1 MKCVKCGREFQ
12 GHFCPSCGTP
22 APKPGQGYK
31 AAAAVLI
38 GYGVIAFF
46 VVALP
51 AFASTPSSAVVA
63 TIVCLGFIAGG
74 VACIKKYKALS
85 SQVAS
90 GFGDGKSESVTE
102 RESEAAS
109 FSKEEGPEVQKE
121 APELPKEP
129 TPTELDRVTP
139 DSGLSALKK
148 YETFHVAGITHKQK
162 EIFQMAYENEDYSM
176 SKKEIIDSGKEDERI
191 YKYEFDPVHVEL
203 IPEPDNPYDPK
214 AIKVVIDGV
223 HVGYIK
229 KGSTSRVRNLLKAG
243 GKVSAEIKG
252 GPYKVLLYRYED
264 GEDRYDM
271 ETGETS
277 YFVSVQIEK

>member
-1 MKCVKCGREFQ
+1 
-12 GHFCPSCGTP
+12 
-22 APKPGQGYK
+22 
-31 AAAAVLI
+31 
-38 GYGVIAFF
+38 
-46 VVALP
+46 
-51 AFASTPSSAVVA
+51 
-63 TIVCLGFIAGG
+63 
-74 VACIKKYKALS
+74 
-85 SQVAS
+85 
-90 GFGDGKSESVTE
+90 
-102 RESEAAS
+102 
-109 FSKEEGPEVQKE
+109 
-121 APELPKEP
+121 
-129 TPTELDRVTP
+129 
-139 DSGLSALKK
+139 
-148 YETFHVAGITHKQK
+148 
-162 EIFQMAYENEDYSM
+162 MAYENEDYSM

-264 GEDRYDM
+264 GEDWYDM

>member
-1 MKCVKCGREFQ
+1 MKCKRCGREFQ
-12 GHFCPSCGTP
+12 GNFCPSCGTP
-22 APKPGQGYK
+22 VSRPGQGYK

-38 GYGVIAFF
+38 GYGVMAFF

-63 TIVCLGFIAGG
+63 TIVCLACIAGG
-74 VACIKKYKALS
+74 VAFIKKYKSLS
-85 SQVAS
+85 SQAAS
-90 GFGDGKSESVTE
+90 DFGDEKSENITE
-102 RESEAAS
+102 REAEAAS
-109 FSKEEGPEVQKE
+109 FSKEEV
-121 APELPKEP
+121 PELPKEH
-129 TPTELDRVTP
+129 TPTEP
-139 DSGLSALKK
+139 DHVKPESGLSSLKK

-214 AIKVVIDGV
+214 AIKVIIDGV

-252 GPYKVLLYRYED
+252 GPYKVVLYQYED